1 MEKGLLKSK
10 NLEYLISG
18 TLEFDPKKNRLLM
31 RRPDLLIGS
40 DRLDFYD
47 FLGRRRESLSLQNR
61 NWLKF
66 CVAMTAVHFVLV
78 GIPTMF
84 SKYFGDH
91 VGVIS
96 EKMGAID
103 ESQDSMRMQ
112 RVNKVKQ

>member
-1 MEKGLLKSK
+1 
-10 NLEYLISG
+10 
-18 TLEFDPKKNRLLM
+18 M

-66 CVAMTAVHFVLV
+66 CVAITVVHFVVV

-84 SKYFGDH
+84 SKYFGDNI
-91 VGVIS
+91 GVVS
-96 EKMGAID
+96 EKMGARD
-103 ESQDSMRMQ
+103 ESQLSIR
-112 RVNKVKQ
+112 